1 MNEIRVPTPLLNQT
15 AMPLLIL
22 SAALAFSPSCSSDGS
37 PVGVDADVVVDSG
50 PPPPSCGPSTCA
62 TCCRPNGTCAP
73 TGQLD
78 TECGSAGL
86 ACASCGAGSCSAAGV
101 CVAPPTGCSVTLPS
115 AGPATDT
122 CVGAE
127 ICICPGGPDSAC
139 TGTGT
144 CVVASGRMYLV
155 ELDYVFA
162 DTTNPEGDAWD
173 IAGGAPDPFAVL
185 RVNNVIEGTSP
196 VIDDTFDAQ
205 WFPAP
210 AWTVTLTAGSS
221 VRVDA
226 YDEDTT
232 VHDWLGGC
240 EVASLTAA
248 NLRQREFACAAVSS
262 DIRAYIQ
269 PL

>member
-1 MNEIRVPTPLLNQT
+1 MNEICVAIRPSYRPNMPALALLVSSPPSPAARPTPLGNGRWRG
-15 AMPLLIL
+15 P
-22 SAALAFSPSCSSDGS
+22 DGGS
-37 PVGVDADVVVDSG
+37 
-50 PPPPSCGPSTCA
+50 PSCGPSTCA

-86 ACASCGAGSCSAAGV
+86 ACTSCGAGTCSAAGA
-101 CVAPPTGCSVTLPS
+101 CVAPPTGCSVSLPS
-115 AGPATDT
+115 VGPASDT
-122 CVGAE
+122 CTGAE
-127 ICICPGGPDSAC
+127 ICICPNGPDSEC
-139 TGTGT
+139 SGTGT

-155 ELDYVFA
+155 ELDYVYA
-162 DTTNPEGDAWD
+162 DTTNPQGDAWD

-185 RVNNVIEGTSP
+185 RVNDVVRGTSTA
-196 VIDDTFDAQ
+196 IDDTFDAQ

-232 VHDWLGGC
+232 VHDWLGG
-240 EVASLTAA
+240 
-248 NLRQREFACAAVSS
+248 
-262 DIRAYIQ
+262 
-269 PL
+269 